1 MTMTP
6 NTVSELLELN
16 QSENNKWDDLST
28 LLEDFNPVETL
39 ELVQLLTQKL
49 TNFHFEVVKNHDGSM
64 DDQER
69 FLWIHDGTILGQM
82 LSLMNNLSDFQN
94 NNEEE

>member
-1 MTMTP
+1 MTP

-16 QSENNKWDDLST
+16 QSENDKWDDLSN

-39 ELVQLLTQKL
+39 EVVQLLTQKL
-49 TNFHFEVVKNHDGSM
+49 ATFHFEVVKNRGEEM
-64 DDQER
+64 ENEER

-94 NNEEE
+94 NDEEE